1 MFQKQEEI
9 QLKQQNQHS
18 INCKFLITQD
28 MKINR
33 KQAQG
38 KVAKAI
44 LRKNGSQ
51 ILLSDIGSKSYS
63 FENRPQ
69 SIEQDSATPT
79 KNLSSYIGEDVERIL
94 EKIAS
99 CPELNEDLHRIEIQI
114 CLMSSPIEDSCKTS
128 LSVSRNVTT
137 QKEFHPPHCL
147 LNAL

>member
-28 MKINR
+28 MKI
-33 KQAQG
+33 QAQG

-44 LRKNGSQ
+44 QRKSGNK

-69 SIEQDSATPT
+69 SIEQGSATPT
-79 KNLSSYIGEDVERIL
+79 KNLSFYIGEDVERIL

-137 QKEFHPPHCL
+137 QQEFHPSFPP
-147 LNAL
+147 LNVL

>member
-9 QLKQQNQHS
+9 QLKQQSQHS

-28 MKINR
+28 MKNNR
-33 KQAQG
+33 KQIHG
-38 KVAKAI
+38 KWAEASQ
-44 LRKNGSQ
+44 RKSGNQ
-51 ILLSDIGSKSYS
+51 PLLSDTGSKSYS
-63 FENRPQ
+63 FGKTLQ
-69 SIEQDSATPT
+69 STEQGSATPT
-79 KNLSSYIGEDVERIL
+79 KNLSFYIGEDVERIL

-99 CPELNEDLHRIEIQI
+99 RPELNEDLHRIEIQI

-137 QKEFHPPHCL
+137 QKEFHPPHYL